1 MPTVVVAPRPGKSRV
16 FSHPEGEVACGGKGG
31 DEEPDHGGSGDQGGT
46 LDGGGSPISPLFPPG
61 NGLGHAGADSELRGA
76 ADPGW

>member
-16 FSHPEGEVACGGKGG
+16 FSHPEGEAACGGRGRMRSQTT
-31 DEEPDHGGSGDQGGT
+31 EVLGT
-46 LDGGGSPISPLFPPG
+46 RVVHWMVGGSPISPFFPPG
-61 NGLGHAGADSELRGA
+61 DGLDHAGADSELRGA

>member
-16 FSHPEGEVACGGKGG
+16 FSHPEGEAPVEEEG
-31 DEEPDHGGSGDQGGT
+31 DEEPDNGGAGDQGGT
-46 LDGGGSPISPLFPPG
+46 PWGRGGSLVSPLFPPDD
-61 NGLGHAGADSELRGA
+61 GLGHAGADSELWGA